1 MLHVLLLILKITG
14 IVIACILGLVILIV
28 AAVLFVP
35 VRYKAD
41 ADYHGKFK
49 AHAKMSWLGILRVLV
64 SYDEELAIKAKALFI
79 TIYSN
84 DDNKEKSSKH
94 KKSEKKKL
102 KQPEEK
108 NIFSVNDEEAKKLTE
123 NEEKP
128 QIKMAE
134 AVSDTKEDTQAVKN
148 NVEDIKESAESLKET
163 VSEDESKTKQNK
175 SFFDKV
181 KDKCFAI
188 YTKIKEIIKLIK
200 DTVKKVS
207 GAADRLKEKVSK
219 AKEFVTDEDNK
230 ALFHFLVEQLK
241 ALVKII
247 RPKKYRI
254 NARVGFEDPAT
265 MGKVLAYVS
274 ILYGISGVDLSL
286 EPVFGEDVKEG
297 SIFLKGSIQVFPVLV
312 IALRVY
318 RNEQFKKFISR

>member
-14 IVIACILGLVILIV
+14 IVIACILGLVIIVV

-49 AHAKMSWLGILRVLV
+49 AHAKLSWLGILRVLV

-84 DDNKEKSSKH
+84 NQKKEKTSKH
-94 KKSEKKKL
+94 RTSKKK
-102 KQPEEK
+102 KTKHSEE
-108 NIFSVNDEEAKKLTE
+108 NIFSVNDDEAKKLTE
-123 NEEKP
+123 NEKKP

-163 VSEDESKTKQNK
+163 VSKDEFKTTQNK
-175 SFFDKV
+175 NFFDKV
-181 KDKCFAI
+181 KDKCFVI
-188 YTKIKEIIKLIK
+188 YTKIKEIINLVK

-207 GAADRLKEKVSK
+207 GAADKLKGKVKK

-230 ALFHFLVEQLK
+230 ALFHFFVEQLK
-241 ALVKII
+241 TLIKVI

-254 NARVGFEDPAT
+254 NARLGFEDPAT
-265 MGKVLAYVS
+265 MGKVLAYIS
-274 ILYGISGVDLSL
+274 IFYGMSGVDLSL
-286 EPVFGEDVKEG
+286 EPVFGENIKEG
-297 SIFLKGSIQVFPVLV
+297 SIFLKGNICIFSVLV
-312 IALRVY
+312 IELRVY

>member
-14 IVIACILGLVILIV
+14 IVIACILGLVIIVV

-49 AHAKMSWLGILRVLV
+49 AHAKLSWLGILRVLV

-84 DDNKEKSSKH
+84 NQKKEKTSKH
-94 KKSEKKKL
+94 RTSKKK
-102 KQPEEK
+102 KTKHSE
-108 NIFSVNDEEAKKLTE
+108 DEAKKLTE
-123 NEEKP
+123 NEKKP

-134 AVSDTKEDTQAVKN
+134 AESDTKEDTQAVKK

-163 VSEDESKTKQNK
+163 VSKDEFKTTQNK
-175 SFFDKV
+175 NFFDKV
-181 KDKCFAI
+181 KDKCFVI
-188 YTKIKEIIKLIK
+188 YTKIKEIINLVK

-207 GAADRLKEKVSK
+207 GAADKLKEKVKK

-230 ALFHFLVEQLK
+230 ALFHFFVEQLK
-241 ALVKII
+241 TLIKVI

-254 NARVGFEDPAT
+254 NARLGFEDPAT
-265 MGKVLAYVS
+265 MGKVLAYIS
-274 ILYGISGVDLSL
+274 IFYGMSGVDLSL
-286 EPVFGEDVKEG
+286 EPVFGENIKEG
-297 SIFLKGSIQVFPVLV
+297 SIFLKGNIRIFSVLV

>member
-14 IVIACILGLVILIV
+14 IVIACILGLVIIVV

-49 AHAKMSWLGILRVLV
+49 AHAKLSWLGILRVIV

-84 DDNKEKSSKH
+84 NQKKEKTSKH
-94 KKSEKKKL
+94 RTSKRKKTKHSE
-102 KQPEEK
+102 E
-108 NIFSVNDEEAKKLTE
+108 NIFSVNDDEAKRLTE

-134 AVSDTKEDTQAVKN
+134 VVSDTKEDTQAVKN

-163 VSEDESKTKQNK
+163 VSEDESKTTQNK
-175 SFFDKV
+175 NFFDKV
-181 KDKCFAI
+181 KDKCFVI
-188 YTKIKEIIKLIK
+188 YTKIKEIINLVK
-200 DTVKKVS
+200 DTVKKFS
-207 GAADRLKEKVSK
+207 GAADKLKEKVKK
-219 AKEFVTDEDNK
+219 AKEFV
-230 ALFHFLVEQLK
+230 
-241 ALVKII
+241 I

-254 NARVGFEDPAT
+254 NARLGFEDPAT
-265 MGKVLAYVS
+265 MGKVLAYIS
-274 ILYGISGVDLSL
+274 IFYGMSGVDLSL
-286 EPVFGEDVKEG
+286 EPVFGENIKEG
-297 SIFLKGSIQVFPVLV
+297 SIFLKGNICIFSVLV

>member
-14 IVIACILGLVILIV
+14 IVIACILGLVILVV

-35 VRYKAD
+35 VRYRAD

-49 AHAKMSWLGILRVLV
+49 AHAKMSWLGILRAFV

-84 DDNKEKSSKH
+84 EQKKEKISKH
-94 KKSEKKKL
+94 RTSKKK
-102 KQPEEK
+102 KTKHSEE
-108 NIFSVNDEEAKKLTE
+108 NIFSVNDDEAKKLTE

-148 NVEDIKESAESLKET
+148 NVEDIKESAESLKEA
-163 VSEDESKTKQNK
+163 VSKDESKMTQNK

-200 DTVKKVS
+200 DTVRKVS

>member
-14 IVIACILGLVILIV
+14 IVIACILGLVIIVV

-49 AHAKMSWLGILRVLV
+49 AHAKLSWLGILRVLV

-79 TIYSN
+79 TIY
-84 DDNKEKSSKH
+84 
-94 KKSEKKKL
+94 
-102 KQPEEK
+102 
-108 NIFSVNDEEAKKLTE
+108 IFSVNDDEAKKLTE

-163 VSEDESKTKQNK
+163 VSEDESKTTQNK
-175 SFFDKV
+175 NFFDKV
-181 KDKCFAI
+181 KDKCFVI
-188 YTKIKEIIKLIK
+188 YTKIKEIINLVK

-207 GAADRLKEKVSK
+207 GAADKLKGKVKK

-230 ALFHFLVEQLK
+230 ALFHFFVEQLK
-241 ALVKII
+241 TLIKVI

-254 NARVGFEDPAT
+254 NARLGFEDPAT
-265 MGKVLAYVS
+265 MGKVLAYIS
-274 ILYGISGVDLSL
+274 IFYGMSGVDLSL
-286 EPVFGEDVKEG
+286 EPVFGENIKEG
-297 SIFLKGSIQVFPVLV
+297 SIFLKGNICIFSVLV

>member
-14 IVIACILGLVILIV
+14 IVIACILGLVIIVV

-49 AHAKMSWLGILRVLV
+49 AHAKLSWLGILRVLV

-84 DDNKEKSSKH
+84 NQKKEK
-94 KKSEKKKL
+94 
-102 KQPEEK
+102 
-108 NIFSVNDEEAKKLTE
+108 IFSVNDDEAKKLTE

-163 VSEDESKTKQNK
+163 VSEDESKTTQNK
-175 SFFDKV
+175 NFFDKV
-181 KDKCFAI
+181 KDKCFVI
-188 YTKIKEIIKLIK
+188 YTKIKEIINLVK

-207 GAADRLKEKVSK
+207 GAADKLKEKVKK

-230 ALFHFLVEQLK
+230 VLFHFFVEQLK
-241 ALVKII
+241 TLIKVI

-254 NARVGFEDPAT
+254 NARLGFEDPAT
-265 MGKVLAYVS
+265 MGKVLAYIS
-274 ILYGISGVDLSL
+274 IFYGMSGVDLSL
-286 EPVFGEDVKEG
+286 EPVFGENIKEG
-297 SIFLKGSIQVFPVLV
+297 SIFLKGNIRIFSVLV

>member
-14 IVIACILGLVILIV
+14 IVIACILGLVILV
-28 AAVLFVP
+28 VTAVLFVP
-35 VRYKAD
+35 VRYRVN
-41 ADYHGKFK
+41 ADYHGRFK
-49 AHAKMSWLGILRVLV
+49 AHAKVSWLGILRLLV
-64 SYDEELAIKAKALFI
+64 SYDEELDIKAKALFI
-79 TIYSN
+79 TVYNNN
-84 DDNKEKSSKH
+84 DENSKASEYKKAKKKKEKK
-94 KKSEKKKL
+94 
-102 KQPEEK
+102 PEE
-108 NIFSVNDEEAKKLTE
+108 NIFSASDKEIEKFAEK
-123 NEEKP
+123 EEKP

-134 AVSDTKEDTQAVKN
+134 AVNETKEDVQDV
-148 NVEDIKESAESLKET
+148 KET
-163 VSEDESKTKQNK
+163 VSEDESGDTQKK

-181 KDKCFAI
+181 KDKCFVI

-230 ALFHFLVEQLK
+230 ALFHFLLEQLK
-241 ALVKII
+241 ALVKVI

-254 NARVGFEDPAT
+254 NARIGFEDPAT
-265 MGKVLAYVS
+265 MGKVLAYIS
-274 ILYGISGVDLSL
+274 IFYGMSGVDLSL
-286 EPVFGEDVKEG
+286 EPVFGENIKEG
-297 SIFLKGSIQVFPVLV
+297 SIFLKGNIRIFSVLV

>member
-41 ADYHGKFK
+41 ADYHGEFK
-49 AHAKMSWLGILRVLV
+49 AHAKLSWLGILRVLV

-108 NIFSVNDEEAKKLTE
+108 NIFSVNDDEAKRLTE

-163 VSEDESKTKQNK
+163 VSEDESGDTQKK

-181 KDKCFAI
+181 KDKCFVI

-241 ALVKII
+241 ALVKVI
-247 RPKKYRI
+247 RPNKYRI
-254 NARVGFEDPAT
+254 NARLGFEDPAT
-265 MGKVLAYVS
+265 MGKVLAYIS
-274 ILYGISGVDLSL
+274 IFYGMSGVDLSL
-286 EPVFGEDVKEG
+286 EPVFGENTKEG
-297 SIFLKGSIQVFPVLV
+297 SIFLKGNIRIFSVLV

>member
-41 ADYHGKFK
+41 ADYHGEFK

-84 DDNKEKSSKH
+84 NDNKEKSSKH

-123 NEEKP
+123 KEEKP

-163 VSEDESKTKQNK
+163 VSEDESGDTQKK

-181 KDKCFAI
+181 KDKCFVI
-188 YTKIKEIIKLIK
+188 YTKIKEIIKLVK

-207 GAADRLKEKVSK
+207 GAADRLKEKVKK

-241 ALVKII
+241 ALIKVI

-254 NARVGFEDPAT
+254 NARIGFEDPAT

-274 ILYGISGVDLSL
+274 IFYGMSGVDLSL
-286 EPVFGEDVKEG
+286 EPVFGENVKEG
-297 SIFLKGSIQVFPVLV
+297 SIFLKGNICIFSVLL